1 MIGRALA
8 LGAAAWVG
16 WAWVPHLVTPA
27 CTWRG
32 PRDGRRLALTFDDGP
47 DPEWTPRVLDL
58 LAEAGAHA
66 TFFVIGERAARAPA
80 IVKRIATEGHELA
93 NHSWSHRNLWFCGP
107 HATREQ
113 VLRAHDTL
121 ADLTGTA
128 PRHFRPP
135 WGMVNAAM
143 FSAVRKIGERIV
155 FWSIQPEGQRPAP
168 ADRQVTYVL
177 DHAHAGAIIDLH
189 DAEGTPRAP
198 ERLVEALPRTIEG
211 LRAAGYRLTTVE
223 DLLSKS

>member
-32 PRDGRRLALTFDDGP
+32 PREGRRLALTFDDGP

-80 IVKRIATEGHELA
+80 IVKRIATEGHEIA

-107 HATREQ
+107 RATREQ

-168 ADRQVTYVL
+168 AHRQVTYVL
-177 DHAHAGAIIDLH
+177 DRAHAGAIIDLH

-198 ERLVEALPRTIEG
+198 ERLVEALPTMIKG
-211 LRAAGYRLTTVE
+211 LREQNYALTTVA
-223 DLLSKS
+223 DLLK